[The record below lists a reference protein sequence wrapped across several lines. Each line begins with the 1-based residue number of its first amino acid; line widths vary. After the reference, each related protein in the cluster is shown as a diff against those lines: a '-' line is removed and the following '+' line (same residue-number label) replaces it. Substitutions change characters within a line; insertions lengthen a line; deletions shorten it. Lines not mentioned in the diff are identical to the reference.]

1 MCQLTPWRRILLQ
14 TLVVSQLVKEI
25 IAFYATRKFI
35 IFFTTAQHFSY
46 PETLKLFML
55 SYLIAFRY
63 ILLLC
68 FHILLLPN
76 IFWYCFHLRLL
87 SFFFLLYLG
96 VSPTKP
102 CMHFSFPL
110 LPAAF
115 SALILLLLL
124 KICETFLLKNSKIF
138 SSKTYTWFRSLVI
151 IGFHNWDIV
160 FSLRWHWGT
169 KRFS

>member
-1 MCQLTPWRRILLQ
+1 
-14 TLVVSQLVKEI
+14 
-25 IAFYATRKFI
+25 
-35 IFFTTAQHFSY
+35 
-46 PETLKLFML
+46 
-55 SYLIAFRY
+55 
-63 ILLLC
+63 
-68 FHILLLPN
+68 
-76 IFWYCFHLRLL
+76 
-87 SFFFLLYLG
+87 LG